1 MILDWEIMQQTVY
14 IINSMIQVVSIMELF
29 IISYEKKKKEKQLNY
44 QEKYNCP
51 GLYK

>member
-29 IISYEKKKKEKQLNY
+29 IISYEKKKRKTIKLSR
-44 QEKYNCP
+44 KI
-51 GLYK
+51 